1 MFRKYCCA
9 IMGYDNKITSNNSTE
24 LYVDKNK
31 IIEKNRI
38 SKNDNTSNQ
47 EISCKSHNLLIEN
60 NSDNYQKSYK
70 TCLYNH
76 NFKEI
81 EHNNYSTENNDK
93 GVQNRDDIRYNYKKL
108 NKPNFLDADS
118 IECKPNYITKTCILK
133 NTINDVI
140 NDKKNDQTSI
150 FKEEIKKDKME
161 NNFSY
166 NNQEN
171 DCGNTNISLY
181 NLDNKE
187 GVNTR
192 SNDASLTTLCSTE
205 YIGNKNIEHNYIS
218 SSDNKQNLNSI
229 DNINIL
235 NSTNNDLNG
244 LHSYE
249 STLKDYEKDYGAN
262 TDIESEEDTLA
273 QLHIDLE
280 KKERH
285 KNVKRKCWEIN
296 QSDIVDDKINN
307 IYRGSRNNKNYTCSQ
322 KIQMEYGHEDYAE
335 NNMNLKDEKE
345 GKEGNT
351 HSEKNKNTHIRTLK
365 FHKGDKNLFLHF
377 FNGYNKD
384 CMNDSKRKKYTY
396 MKEFVQN
403 QINFYDFLLEIH
415 KNVPLWGEYE
425 SNFFFH
431 WKKIMEIRIE
441 ELKIYKLIFRSL
453 YVESV
458 KYLHF
463 HILKIIIDELDE
475 LRKVHEPQYIKFILS
490 ESYKKNYESN
500 FYKTSNIHPSM
511 NEYIQ
516 PHHIK
521 HIEKSMD
528 VKKFIKSL
536 DILQNSKQQPYIVQ
550 AIEIPSHIFNMY
562 QNKLKDEVDFS
573 FFNSEYDNNI
583 TIGEIQ
589 ISANK
594 QSFQKNTEL
603 KENTEQSNGLFKIK
617 SEYFDN
623 QQIENN
629 SEFSANLYA
638 NTKLVR
644 DEENE
649 AKSATKNTQKISS
662 KKKENYKVK
671 KLNASIN
678 TKPKKRT
685 GYYDLEIDGVV
696 ASFEARKGVY
706 YDKSRKLWRA
716 NWKENGKI
724 QTKGFSV
731 NEYKS
736 VQLAR
741 QKAIEWR
748 EMKEVQLLL

>member
-1 MFRKYCCA
+1 
-9 IMGYDNKITSNNSTE
+9 MGYDNKITSNNSTE
-24 LYVDKNK
+24 LYADKNK
-31 IIEKNRI
+31 IIEQNSI
-38 SKNDNTSNQ
+38 AKNDNTRNQ
-47 EISCKSHNLLIEN
+47 GISWKSHNLLIEN
-60 NSDNYQKSYK
+60 NSDNFQKNYK

-81 EHNNYSTENNDK
+81 EHNNYSNENNDK
-93 GVQNRDDIRYNYKKL
+93 GVQNRDVIRYNNKQL

-118 IECKPNYITKTCILK
+118 IECKPNYIAQTYILK
-133 NTINDVI
+133 NTFNDAI
-140 NDKKNDQTSI
+140 NDKKNNQTSI
-150 FKEEIKKDKME
+150 FKEEIKKEKME

-166 NNQEN
+166 NNQES
-171 DCGNTNISLY
+171 DYGNTNTSLY

-187 GVNTR
+187 GVNMR
-192 SNDASLTTLCSTE
+192 SNEASLTTICSTE
-205 YIGNKNIEHNYIS
+205 YIGNKNIEQNYIS
-218 SSDNKQNLNSI
+218 SSDNKHNLNSI
-229 DNINIL
+229 DNINML

-244 LHSYE
+244 LYSYE
-249 STLKDYEKDYGAN
+249 STLKDYEKDDGAN
-262 TDIESEEDTLA
+262 TDIESEEDALA

-280 KKERH
+280 EKERH
-285 KNVKRKCWEIN
+285 KNVKRKYWEIN
-296 QSDIVDDKINN
+296 QNDIVDDKINN

-322 KIQMEYGHEDYAE
+322 KIQMEYAYEAYAE

-351 HSEKNKNTHIRTLK
+351 HSEQNKNTHIRTLQ
-365 FHKGDKNLFLHF
+365 FHKGDKNLFFHF

-384 CMNDSKRKKYTY
+384 YTNGSKRKKYAY
-396 MKEFVQN
+396 MKEFVQH

-500 FYKTSNIHPSM
+500 FYKISNINPSM

-516 PHHIK
+516 PHHMK
-521 HIEKSMD
+521 HIEKSMNI
-528 VKKFIKSL
+528 KKFIKSL

-562 QNKLKDEVDFS
+562 QNKFKDEINFS
-573 FFNSEYDNNI
+573 FFNSEHENNI
-583 TIGEIQ
+583 TIEEIK
-589 ISANK
+589 ISANN
-594 QSFQKNTEL
+594 QSLQKNTEL
-603 KENTEQSNGLFKIK
+603 KKNAEQSNGLFKIK
-617 SEYFDN
+617 SEHFDN
-623 QQIENN
+623 QKIENN
-629 SEFSANLYA
+629 PELSANFYA
-638 NTKLVR
+638 NTKFAR
-644 DEENE
+644 GEENE
-649 AKSATKNTQKISS
+649 IKSTPKNTQKMSS
-662 KKKENYKVK
+662 KKKENYKIK
-671 KLNASIN
+671 KLNSSIN

>member
-1 MFRKYCCA
+1 MDH
-9 IMGYDNKITSNNSTE
+9 DNKFTSNNSSE

-31 IIEKNRI
+31 IIEQNNI
-38 SKNDNTSNQ
+38 AENNNTSNHG
-47 EISCKSHNLLIEN
+47 IVYKCHNLLIEN
-60 NSDNYQKSYK
+60 NSDNYHKNYK
-70 TCLYNH
+70 TYLYNQ

-81 EHNNYSTENNDK
+81 ELNNHSTENNDK
-93 GVQNRDDIRYNYKKL
+93 CVQNRDDIRYNNKKL
-108 NKPNFLDADS
+108 NKPN
-118 IECKPNYITKTCILK
+118 CITKTYIL
-133 NTINDVI
+133 NNLNDVI
-140 NDKKNDQTSI
+140 NGKKNCQTSI
-150 FKEEIKKDKME
+150 FKEEIKKEKME

-171 DCGNTNISLY
+171 NYENTNISLY
-181 NLDNKE
+181 NLDNK
-187 GVNTR
+187 GVNAR
-192 SNDASLTTLCSTE
+192 SNEASLTTLCSTE
-205 YIGNKNIEHNYIS
+205 YIGNKNIEQNYIS
-218 SSDNKQNLNSI
+218 SSDNKQNLNSS
-229 DNINIL
+229 DNINML
-235 NSTNNDLNG
+235 NSTNNDLNC
-244 LHSYE
+244 LYSYE
-249 STLKDYEKDYGAN
+249 STLKDYEKDYGPN
-262 TDIESEEDTLA
+262 TDIESEEDILV
-273 QLHIDLE
+273 QLHIDME

-285 KNVKRKCWEIN
+285 KNIKKKYWENN
-296 QSDIVDDKINN
+296 QSDIIDDKINN
-307 IYRGSRNNKNYTCSQ
+307 IYSDSRNNTNTTNKNYAHSQ
-322 KIQMEYGHEDYAE
+322 NKQMEYTCEAYAE
-335 NNMNLKDEKE
+335 NNMNLKYEKE
-345 GKEGNT
+345 GDEGNI
-351 HSEKNKNTHIRTLK
+351 HSEQNNSTNIQALG
-365 FHKGDKNLFLHF
+365 FHKDDKNMFFHF
-377 FNGYNKD
+377 FNDYNKD
-384 CMNDSKRKKYTY
+384 CTNDSKRKKYAY

-441 ELKIYKLIFRSL
+441 ELKIYKLIFRPL

-458 KYLHF
+458 KFLHF

-475 LRKVHEPQYIKFILS
+475 LRKVHEPQYKKFIFS
-490 ESYKKNYESN
+490 ESYIKNYESN
-500 FYKTSNIHPSM
+500 FYKTSNINPSM

-516 PHHIK
+516 PHHMK
-521 HIEKSMD
+521 NIEKSMD

-562 QNKLKDEVDFS
+562 QNNLKDEINFS
-573 FFNSEYDNNI
+573 FFNSEHENNI
-583 TIGEIQ
+583 TIGEI
-589 ISANK
+589 NMPDKK
-594 QSFQKNTEL
+594 QYFQKNTEL
-603 KENTEQSNGLFKIK
+603 KKKTEQSDGLFKIK
-617 SEYFDN
+617 SEHFDN
-623 QQIENN
+623 QQIEDNPELSIN
-629 SEFSANLYA
+629 FYT

-644 DEENE
+644 GEENE
-649 AKSATKNTQKISS
+649 IKFTPQNTKKVSS
-662 KKKENYKVK
+662 KKKENYKIK

-678 TKPKKRT
+678 PKPKKRT